1 MGNSGIQ
8 DLFPALFLCP
18 RSVAGEGGCLL
29 FGILHF
35 VVYSSVNVSAR
46 NTFGASNKI
55 SGQLLLNHIGVD
67 GL

>member
-1 MGNSGIQ
+1 M
-8 DLFPALFLCP
+8 
-18 RSVAGEGGCLL
+18 L